1 MMSYWGPM
9 TLMIIYVGWRS
20 FYVLVKNAI
29 PA

>member
-9 TLMIIYVGWRS
+9 TLMTIYVSWRS
-20 FYVLVKNAI
+20 FYALVRNAI